1 MFGGGGGGGL
11 DPRKMEQMMKQMGI
25 DTEELDAEEI
35 VIRTGEEELVFTDAE
50 VTVIQAQGQET
61 YQIVG
66 EPETREAGAGSSAGE
81 DAAIESADIPADDSE
96 ERSSSDP
103 AVEPQDI
110 EIVAMRT
117 GASENEARDALE
129 AADGDLASAVEKLES
144 EPQ

>member
-1 MFGGGGGGGL
+1 MFGGGGGGL

-81 DAAIESADIPADDSE
+81 DAAIESGDIPAD
-96 ERSSSDP
+96 
-103 AVEPQDI
+103 DI

-117 GASENEARDALE
+117 GASEDEARDALE
-129 AADGDLASAVEKLES
+129 EADGDLASAVERLES

>member
-1 MFGGGGGGGL
+1 MFGGGGGGL

-35 VIRTGEEELVFTDAE
+35 VIRTGDGEELVFTDAE

-66 EPETREAGAGSSAGE
+66 EPETREAGSGSSSSSDAGE
-81 DAAIESADIPADDSE
+81 DAAIEDADIPAD
-96 ERSSSDP
+96 
-103 AVEPQDI
+103 DI

-117 GASENEARDALE
+117 GASEDDAREALE
-129 AADGDLASAVEKLES
+129 EADGDLANAVETLEA
-144 EPQ
+144 EPK

>member
-1 MFGGGGGGGL
+1 MFGGGGGGL

-25 DTEELDAEEI
+25 DTEEIDAEEI
-35 VIRTGEEELVFTDAE
+35 VIRTDDEELVFTDAE

-66 EPETREAGAGSSAGE
+66 EPETREAGSDAGD
-81 DAAIESADIPADDSE
+81 DAAIEGADVPADASE

-103 AVEPQDI
+103 AVEPQDV

-117 GASENEARDALE
+117 GASEADARAALE
-129 AADGDLASAVEKLES
+129 DADGDLANAVEKLES
-144 EPQ
+144 ESQ

>member
-1 MFGGGGGGGL
+1 MFGGGGGL

-25 DTEELDAEEI
+25 DTEEIDATEI
-35 VIRTGEEELVFTDAE
+35 VIRTGDEELVFTDAD
-50 VTVIQAQGQET
+50 VTKIKAQGQET

-66 EPETREAGAGSSAGE
+66 EPETRAAGSGEAAGS
-81 DAAIESADIPADDSE
+81 DPAIENADVPADDSE
-96 ERSSSDP
+96 ERRSSDP

-117 GASENEARDALE
+117 GASEDEARAALE
-129 AADGDLASAVEKLES
+129 EADGDLATAVEKLEA

>member
-1 MFGGGGGGGL
+1 MFGGGGGGL

-35 VIRTGEEELVFTDAE
+35 VIRTGDGEELVFSDAD
-50 VTVIQAQGQET
+50 VTVINAQGQQT

-66 EPETREAGAGSSAGE
+66 EPETREAGSGTDAGDETGIE
-81 DAAIESADIPADDSE
+81 DADIPAD
-96 ERSSSDP
+96 
-103 AVEPQDI
+103 DI

-117 GASENEARDALE
+117 GASEDDAREALE
-129 AADGDLASAVEKLES
+129 EADGDLATAVEKLES